1 MKLFQIK
8 QVYLVLAWNFNLFMV
23 ANRLNGFAES
33 LRFLLG
39 LFLVCLPE
47 FCVREY
53 GPIRNF
59 IIGHRLVSVKKGNFC
74 FLNHGSFILF
84 LILNS

>member
-59 IIGHRLVSVKKGNFC
+59 GALLGAGLKNTYHLRVN
-74 FLNHGSFILF
+74 
-84 LILNS
+84 